1 MTSIFPPFFNF
12 LKVALRVCLG
22 YALSINRDILHTP
35 VLGRSM
41 RGSLILIEGLDRSG
55 KLTQAEILASKLKAD
70 LVKFPDRLTP
80 IGQIINRY
88 LTDKNFDLPDQS
100 AHLLFS
106 ANRWERANQLEETL
120 RSGKNVVMDRYIYSG
135 IAYSLAKNGA
145 EMDSYDWLYGPDR
158 GLPKPDL
165 TLFLTIS
172 LEELS
177 SRKGYGEERYEQI
190 EFQKKVK
197 KSFLKILDH
206 EDPAIAIVDVEGL
219 SIDQVTVKLWAEV
232 EKRGAQKLIDREITH
247 FS

>member
-1 MTSIFPPFFNF
+1 
-12 LKVALRVCLG
+12 
-22 YALSINRDILHTP
+22 
-35 VLGRSM
+35 M

-106 ANRWERANQLEETL
+106 ANRWEQANHLEETL

-135 IAYSLAKNGA
+135 IAYSLAKKGA

-177 SRKGYGEERYEQI
+177 NRKGYGEERYEQI

-197 KSFLKILDH
+197 GSFLRILDH

-219 SIDQVTVKLWAEV
+219 SIDQVTLKLWAEV
-232 EKRGAQKLIDREITH
+232 EKRGLGELIDREITH

>member
-1 MTSIFPPFFNF
+1 
-12 LKVALRVCLG
+12 
-22 YALSINRDILHTP
+22 
-35 VLGRSM
+35 M
-41 RGSLILIEGLDRSG
+41 RGTLILIEGLDRSG
-55 KLTQAEILASKLKAD
+55 KLTQAEILAKKLDAD

-88 LTDKNFDLPDQS
+88 LTDKTFDLPDQS

-106 ANRWERANQLEETL
+106 ANRWELAKLLEEKL
-120 RSGKNVVMDRYIYSG
+120 LSGKSIVMDRYIYSG
-135 IAYSLAKNGA
+135 IAYSLAKKGA
-145 EMDSYDWLYGPDR
+145 EMDSYDWLYGPDK

-177 SRKGYGEERYEQI
+177 SRKGYGEERYEQV

-197 KSFLKILDH
+197 ACFLSILDLT
-206 EDPAIAIVDVEGL
+206 DPAVAIVDVQGL
-219 SIDQVTVKLWAEV
+219 PIESVTVKLWSEV
-232 EKRGAQKLIDREITH
+232 ESRALHQPIDREISH

>member
-1 MTSIFPPFFNF
+1 
-12 LKVALRVCLG
+12 
-22 YALSINRDILHTP
+22 
-35 VLGRSM
+35 M

-135 IAYSLAKNGA
+135 IAYSLAKKGA

-206 EDPAIAIVDVEGL
+206 EDPAIDIVDVEGL

-232 EKRGAQKLIDREITH
+232 EKRGVQKLIDREITH